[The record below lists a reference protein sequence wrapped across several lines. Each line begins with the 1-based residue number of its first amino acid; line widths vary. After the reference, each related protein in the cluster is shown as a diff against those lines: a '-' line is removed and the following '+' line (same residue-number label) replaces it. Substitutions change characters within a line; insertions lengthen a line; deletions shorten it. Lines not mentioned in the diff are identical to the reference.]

1 MELNL
6 DKGEGLSIRSYR
18 PGHIETDETSYTT
31 SIIITPQQAVLWR
44 PKTLADLTEADL
56 TELLE
61 FDPKIVLLGTGE
73 ILKFPPITLLR
84 CFIEKNVGYEVMN
97 TGAACRTYNVLMS
110 ENRAVVAGLICS

>member
-31 SIIITPQQAVLWR
+31 SIIITPKQAVLWR

-61 FDPKIVLLGTGE
+61 FDPKIVLLGTGADIE
-73 ILKFPPITLLR
+73 ISAYNI
-84 CFIEKNVGYEVMN
+84 
-97 TGAACRTYNVLMS
+97 AALFY
-110 ENRAVVAGLICS
+110 